1 MSAASQS
8 FRGAARA
15 LDRAVRMMPVMS
27 LAVLLITGAAACG
40 SAGGRTDAWSR
51 SYLAPLD
58 TVFDNAVE
66 VLEDEGYLVEA
77 DRGAGR
83 LAAEPPA
90 ARRGQ
95 PVLVLRIEAKGEQ
108 VVVDVQ
114 VRPGDD
120 PGPMVSQRTDAVVSE
135 LLYALDRR
143 MQGVRG

>member
-1 MSAASQS
+1 MSAGLRR
-8 FRGAARA
+8 FGGAARA
-15 LDRAVRMMPVMS
+15 LDRTVRVMPFMS
-27 LAVLLITGAAACG
+27 LAVLLITGAGACS

-58 TVFDNAVE
+58 TVFDTAFE

-95 PVLVLRIEAKGEQ
+95 PVLVLRIEVRGER

-114 VRPGDD
+114 ARPGGD
-120 PGPMVSQRTDAVVSE
+120 PGPVVSQRTDAVVSE
-135 LLYALDRR
+135 LLHALDRR
-143 MQGVRG
+143 MQVVRD